1 MQKDG
6 LLQYIIQ
13 DGICFHLVCPVLEN
27 HLDDLQKN
35 LSAGRRLANEKY
47 LVHSIEEADI
57 SRSTFI
63 WGSLWGV
70 CSPEVD
76 VMKDQ

>member
-1 MQKDG
+1 MS
-6 LLQYIIQ
+6 
-13 DGICFHLVCPVLEN
+13 PVSED

-35 LSAGRRLANEKY
+35 LSAGRGLANEKY
-47 LVHSIEEADI
+47 LVHSVEEAGI

-63 WGSLWGV
+63 WRCLWDV
-70 CSPEVD
+70 HTPEVD